1 MTSFFTQ
8 KLSWNNIND
17 FPHTSFNWIG
27 LDGSQVLTHMTPN
40 ETYTAQA
47 DLVDVKRCMSQHK
60 NLSDSRSSLLVFGN
74 GDGGG
79 GPLATMLE
87 KLRRCRGASE
97 NNAPSLPAIKIAT
110 VTEFFDELATE
121 SDNGN
126 HLRTWSGEL
135 YFEFHRGTYTSQALT
150 KFFNRKC
157 ENLLHDIEY
166 FCSLASLYVREYRY
180 PRNTITELWEDV
192 ALCQF
197 HDVLPGS
204 CIGMVYEDE
213 HRIHRN
219 VLKVGKNLLKQA
231 LDTLRIRDDLR
242 VQDSQPVALNTMSWT
257 RKALVKHNNTL
268 MTIST
273 QHGVAATSIRRQEGD
288 AVLEDLGHG
297 EYILSNTHVAVRV
310 NDGCIVSFY
319 DKQADREL
327 VPEGQ
332 VANQYQIYE
341 DQPLSWQVS
350 NLARRWCP
358 NTND

>member
-1 MTSFFTQ
+1 MNSFFTQ

-17 FPHTSFNWIG
+17 FPHTSFNWNG

-47 DLVDVKRCMSQHK
+47 DLIDVKRCMSQHK
-60 NLSDSRSSLLVFGN
+60 NLSDTRSSLLVFGN

-97 NNAPSLPAIKIAT
+97 NNAPSLPAVKMSS
-110 VTEFFDELATE
+110 VTEFFHELLTDSNE
-121 SDNGN
+121 GKD
-126 HLRTWSGEL
+126 LRTWSGEL

-157 ENLLHDIEY
+157 ENLLHDVEY
-166 FCSLASLYVREYRY
+166 FCSLASLYIQDYRY
-180 PRNTITELWEDV
+180 PKSTINELWEDV

-219 VLKVGKNLLKQA
+219 VLKVGKALLNKA
-231 LDTLRIRDDLR
+231 LDGLDIRDNLR
-242 VQDSQPVALNTMSWT
+242 TQDSQPIALNTMGWA
-257 RKALVKHNNTL
+257 RKALVRHNETIL
-268 MTIST
+268 TIST
-273 QHGVAATSIRRQEGD
+273 QHGIAATTVRRHEGD
-288 AVLEDLGHG
+288 AVIDDLGHG
-297 EYILSNTHVAVRV
+297 QYILSNSNVAVHIE
-310 NDGCIVSFY
+310 NGCILSFY
-319 DKQADREL
+319 DKQVHREL
-327 VPEGQ
+327 IPVGQ
-332 VANQYQIYE
+332 VANQYLIYE

-350 NLARRWCP
+350 IFEVMIIRG
-358 NTND
+358 D